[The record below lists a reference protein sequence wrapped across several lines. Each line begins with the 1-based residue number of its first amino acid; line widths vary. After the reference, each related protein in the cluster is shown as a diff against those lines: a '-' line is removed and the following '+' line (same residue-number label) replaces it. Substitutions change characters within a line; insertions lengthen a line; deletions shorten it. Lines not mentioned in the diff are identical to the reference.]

1 MVCFKA
7 REQFHASTERKI
19 LCGGHCIKSIYPREK
34 MKSLPGFESHHIY
47 IVEEIS
53 FTCKILAHH
62 FIKHRFGI
70 EGGFLGDTL
79 YLA

>member
-1 MVCFKA
+1 
-7 REQFHASTERKI
+7 
-19 LCGGHCIKSIYPREK
+19 
-34 MKSLPGFESHHIY
+34 MKSLPGFESHHIYIY